1 MKIRTSIQSR
11 KRRTKTLVKEYGNQL
26 TSVRYRY
33 YFDNNKFK
41 NIELIIKKDNWSP
54 HHYIHNNCM

>member
-33 YFDNNKFK
+33 YFDDKKFK
-41 NIELIIKKDNWSP
+41 NIELIIKKDNFPPPLYS
-54 HHYIHNNCM
+54 